1 MPKNARAPTLR
12 ALADV
17 AIDMHLGGRTSWFL
31 PCSHMHE
38 VANPVQRR
46 AMLEAKAAWCTD
58 HHYIYIDVN
67 GNGLL
72 PVEAE
77 NQG

>member
-1 MPKNARAPTLR
+1 MDDSAHRICRSRRLT
-12 ALADV
+12 
-17 AIDMHLGGRTSWFL
+17 H
-31 PCSHMHE
+31 
-38 VANPVQRR
+38 RR